1 MANNYQAVLLTRA
14 AFGFGDFGRT
24 DAEGFSEATAALNWL
39 ALQTAQAKK
48 TRRVVLRAEIIKLD
62 KEDQNHE

>member
-14 AFGFGDFGRT
+14 TWGDFGRT

-48 TRRVVLRAEIIKLD
+48 GRRVVLRAEIIRL
-62 KEDQNHE
+62 EQGNQNHE

>member
-14 AFGFGDFGRT
+14 TRGDFGRT

-48 TRRVVLRAEIIKLD
+48 GRRVVLRAEIIRL
-62 KEDQNHE
+62 EQGNQNHE

>member
-14 AFGFGDFGRT
+14 TRGDFGRT

-48 TRRVVLRAEIIKLD
+48 GRRVVLRAEIIRL
-62 KEDQNHE
+62 EQGNQTHE